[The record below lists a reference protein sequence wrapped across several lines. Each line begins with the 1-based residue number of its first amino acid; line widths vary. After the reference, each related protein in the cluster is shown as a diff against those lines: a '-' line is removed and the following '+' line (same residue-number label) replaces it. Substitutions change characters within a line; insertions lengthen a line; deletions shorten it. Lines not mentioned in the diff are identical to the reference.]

1 MSADFRLEN
10 VRKISSEIQVHA
22 EHWSYLPPTYLSFE
36 ISGSTPPLFI
46 LAPIPSIAKMEARS
60 VARCLRLRPTSSLY
74 TTQPI
79 IVRGQNTLRYFS
91 TSNSLLQPPR
101 TSQGQPTPTTP
112 SPTQDQPKVQSST
125 ASDFDRILNQL
136 DLNNTNR
143 DAPETQS
150 SRQPLDP
157 LSLSRAIRMSP
168 ESDSYKQP
176 LRRVE
181 LKLGPTLGRQVHV
194 EPEKGV
200 DLTTA
205 LRVLQGNI
213 STNKLRA
220 QWHGQKFHVRR
231 GQMRKNLRMERWR
244 KLFKFS
250 FKETV
255 NKIQRMRAQGW

>member
-1 MSADFRLEN
+1 
-10 VRKISSEIQVHA
+10 
-22 EHWSYLPPTYLSFE
+22 
-36 ISGSTPPLFI
+36 
-46 LAPIPSIAKMEARS
+46 
-60 VARCLRLRPTSSLY
+60 
-74 TTQPI
+74 
-79 IVRGQNTLRYFS
+79 
-91 TSNSLLQPPR
+91 
-101 TSQGQPTPTTP
+101 
-112 SPTQDQPKVQSST
+112 
-125 ASDFDRILNQL
+125 
-136 DLNNTNR
+136 
-143 DAPETQS
+143 
-150 SRQPLDP
+150 
-157 LSLSRAIRMSP
+157 MSP

>member
-1 MSADFRLEN
+1 
-10 VRKISSEIQVHA
+10 
-22 EHWSYLPPTYLSFE
+22 
-36 ISGSTPPLFI
+36 
-46 LAPIPSIAKMEARS
+46 MEARS
-60 VARCLRLRPTSSLY
+60 LARCLRLRPTTSLY

-79 IVRGQNTLRYFS
+79 IFRGQNALRYFS
-91 TSNSLLQPPR
+91 TSNSLLQ
-101 TSQGQPTPTTP
+101 TTP
-112 SPTQDQPKVQSST
+112 ASQDQPTSTTPASTQEQSKVQTSSSST
-125 ASDFDRILNQL
+125 ATNSNSADFDRILNQL
-136 DLNNTNR
+136 NFNNTNR
-143 DAPETQS
+143 NATEGGQS
-150 SRQPLDP
+150 SDP
-157 LSLSRAIRMSP
+157 LSLSRAVRMAP
-168 ESDSYKQP
+168 ETDSYKHP

-213 STNKLRA
+213 TTNKVRA
-220 QWHGQKFHVRR
+220 QWHAQKFHVRR
-231 GQMRKNLRMERWR
+231 GQMRKNLRMDRWR

>member
-1 MSADFRLEN
+1 
-10 VRKISSEIQVHA
+10 
-22 EHWSYLPPTYLSFE
+22 
-36 ISGSTPPLFI
+36 
-46 LAPIPSIAKMEARS
+46 MEARS

-79 IVRGQNTLRYFS
+79 IVRGQNALRYFS
-91 TSNSLLQPPR
+91 TSNSLFQRSPASQKQPK
-101 TSQGQPTPTTP
+101 PTTRAP
-112 SPTQDQPKVQSST
+112 AQDQPKVQTSST
-125 ASDFDRILNQL
+125 PSDSSDFDRILNQL
-136 DLNNTNR
+136 NFNNSNR
-143 DAPETQS
+143 DATEGTQPT
-150 SRQPLDP
+150 RRPLADP
-157 LSLSRAIRMSP
+157 LSLSRAVSMSTEP
-168 ESDSYKQP
+168 DSYRQP

-200 DLTTA
+200 DLTSA

-213 STNKLRA
+213 STNKVRA
-220 QWHGQKFHVRR
+220 QWHAQKFHVRR
-231 GQMRKNLRMERWR
+231 GQMQKNLRMERWR

>member
-1 MSADFRLEN
+1 
-10 VRKISSEIQVHA
+10 
-22 EHWSYLPPTYLSFE
+22 
-36 ISGSTPPLFI
+36 
-46 LAPIPSIAKMEARS
+46 MEARS
-60 VARCLRLRPTSSLY
+60 VARCLRLRPTTSLY

-79 IVRGQNTLRYFS
+79 IFRGQNALRYFS
-91 TSNSLLQPPR
+91 TSNSLLQTRP
-101 TSQGQPTPTTP
+101 TSQDQPASTTP
-112 SPTQDQPKVQSST
+112 ASTQNQPKVQTSST
-125 ASDFDRILNQL
+125 ASNSNSADFDRILNQL
-136 DLNNTNR
+136 NLNNSNR
-143 DAPETQS
+143 DATEGSQS
-150 SRQPLDP
+150 SQQTFDP
-157 LSLSRAIRMSP
+157 LSLSRAVGMAP
-168 ESDSYKQP
+168 ETDSYKQP

-213 STNKLRA
+213 TTNKVRS
-220 QWHGQKFHVRR
+220 QWHSQKFHVRR

>member
-1 MSADFRLEN
+1 
-10 VRKISSEIQVHA
+10 
-22 EHWSYLPPTYLSFE
+22 
-36 ISGSTPPLFI
+36 
-46 LAPIPSIAKMEARS
+46 MEARS
-60 VARCLRLRPTSSLY
+60 VARCLRLRPTTSLY

-79 IVRGQNTLRYFS
+79 IFRGQNALRYFS
-91 TSNSLLQPPR
+91 TSNSLLQSRP
-101 TSQGQPTPTTP
+101 TSQGQPASTTP
-112 SPTQDQPKVQSST
+112 ASTQDQSKVQTSST
-125 ASDFDRILNQL
+125 ASNSNSADFDRILNQL
-136 DLNNTNR
+136 NLNNSNR
-143 DAPETQS
+143 DATEVSQS
-150 SRQPLDP
+150 SQQSFDP
-157 LSLSRAIRMSP
+157 LSLSRAVSMAP
-168 ESDSYKQP
+168 ETDSYKQP

-213 STNKLRA
+213 STNKVRS
-220 QWHGQKFHVRR
+220 QWHSQKFHVRR

>member
-1 MSADFRLEN
+1 
-10 VRKISSEIQVHA
+10 
-22 EHWSYLPPTYLSFE
+22 
-36 ISGSTPPLFI
+36 
-46 LAPIPSIAKMEARS
+46 MEARS
-60 VARCLRLRPTSSLY
+60 LARCLRLRPTTSLY

-79 IVRGQNTLRYFS
+79 IFRGQNALRYFS
-91 TSNSLLQPPR
+91 TSNSLLQTPPA
-101 TSQGQPTPTTP
+101 S
-112 SPTQDQPKVQSST
+112 QDQPTSTTPASTQGQSKVQTSSSSSSSSST
-125 ASDFDRILNQL
+125 ATNSNSADFDRILNQL
-136 DLNNTNR
+136 NLNNTNR
-143 DAPETQS
+143 NATGGSQTS
-150 SRQPLDP
+150 DP
-157 LSLSRAIRMSP
+157 ISLSRAVSMAP
-168 ESDSYKQP
+168 ETDSYKQP

-213 STNKLRA
+213 TTNKVRA
-220 QWHGQKFHVRR
+220 QWHAQKFHVRR

>member
-1 MSADFRLEN
+1 
-10 VRKISSEIQVHA
+10 
-22 EHWSYLPPTYLSFE
+22 
-36 ISGSTPPLFI
+36 
-46 LAPIPSIAKMEARS
+46 MEARS
-60 VARCLRLRPTSSLY
+60 LARCLRLRPTTSLY

-79 IVRGQNTLRYFS
+79 IFRGQDALRYFS
-91 TSNSLLQPPR
+91 TSNSLLQTPP
-101 TSQGQPTPTTP
+101 TS
-112 SPTQDQPKVQSST
+112 QDQPSSTTSASPQDQSKVQTSSSST
-125 ASDFDRILNQL
+125 ASNSNSADFDRILDQL
-136 DLNNTNR
+136 NFNNTNR
-143 DAPETQS
+143 NATEGSHS
-150 SRQPLDP
+150 SDP
-157 LSLSRAIRMSP
+157 LSLSRAVSMAP
-168 ESDSYKQP
+168 ETDSYKQP

-213 STNKLRA
+213 TTNKVRA
-220 QWHGQKFHVRR
+220 QWHAQKFHVRR

-250 FKETV
+250 FKQTV

>member
-1 MSADFRLEN
+1 M
-10 VRKISSEIQVHA
+10 
-22 EHWSYLPPTYLSFE
+22 
-36 ISGSTPPLFI
+36 
-46 LAPIPSIAKMEARS
+46 
-60 VARCLRLRPTSSLY
+60 ARCLRLRPTSSLY

-79 IVRGQNTLRYFS
+79 IFRGQNTLRSFS
-91 TSNSLLQPPR
+91 TSNSLFQSPS
-101 TSQGQPTPTTP
+101 TSQDQPTSTTP
-112 SPTQDQPKVQSST
+112 APTQDQPKAQVQTSST
-125 ASDFDRILNQL
+125 ASASSDFDRILNQL
-136 DLNNTNR
+136 NLNNTNR
-143 DAPETQS
+143 DATEGSQPT
-150 SRQPLDP
+150 RQPLDP
-157 LSLSRAIRMSP
+157 LSLSRAIRMTP

-213 STNKLRA
+213 TTNKLRA
-220 QWHGQKFHVRR
+220 QWHAQKFHVRR

>member
-1 MSADFRLEN
+1 
-10 VRKISSEIQVHA
+10 
-22 EHWSYLPPTYLSFE
+22 
-36 ISGSTPPLFI
+36 
-46 LAPIPSIAKMEARS
+46 MEARS

-79 IVRGQNTLRYFS
+79 IFRGQNALRYFS
-91 TSNSLLQPPR
+91 TSNPLLQTPPAR
-101 TSQGQPTPTTP
+101 
-112 SPTQDQPKVQSST
+112 QDQPTST
-125 ASDFDRILNQL
+125 TPASNSNSADFDRILNQL
-136 DLNNTNR
+136 NLNNTNR
-143 DAPETQS
+143 NATEGSQS
-150 SRQPLDP
+150 SDP
-157 LSLSRAIRMSP
+157 LSLSRAVSMAP
-168 ESDSYKQP
+168 ETDSYKQP

-213 STNKLRA
+213 ATNKVRA
-220 QWHGQKFHVRR
+220 QWHAQKFHVRR